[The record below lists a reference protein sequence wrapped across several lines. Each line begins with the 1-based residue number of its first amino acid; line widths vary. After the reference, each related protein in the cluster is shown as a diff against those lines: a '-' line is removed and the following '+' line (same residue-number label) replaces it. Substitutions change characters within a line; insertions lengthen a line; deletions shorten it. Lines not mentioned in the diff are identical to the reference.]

1 MNPQRTRRLMG
12 IAALKGDVLA
22 VIGLRFLIAPEAAS
36 RFFAPA
42 RALPGSS
49 SITSVHCAISGL
61 GALAVA
67 LAVWFALGALVCLGD
82 AAIVVTATAKPL
94 AIAFHLASGALCAAL
109 AVVL

>member
-1 MNPQRTRRLMG
+1 MG
-12 IAALKGDVLA
+12 IAALKGGVLT

-49 SITSVHCAISGL
+49 SITSLHCA
-61 GALAVA
+61 
-67 LAVWFALGALVCLGD
+67 FVCLGD

-94 AIAFHLASGALCAAL
+94 AIASHLASGALCAAL